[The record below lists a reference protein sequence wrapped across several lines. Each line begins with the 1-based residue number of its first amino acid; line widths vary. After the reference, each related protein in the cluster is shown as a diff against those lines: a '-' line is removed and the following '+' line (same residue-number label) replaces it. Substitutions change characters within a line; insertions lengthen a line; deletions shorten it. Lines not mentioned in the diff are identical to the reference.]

1 MIFKKGLL
9 NVILFYLITFLF
21 LPLSLKA
28 NEVKILLKINEEII
42 TNVDVENEYNYLT
55 SLNTSLKDINQS
67 QVLLFAKNSLIK
79 EIIKKSEI
87 SKYYELEKQNETVDM
102 MIKTIYKNLG
112 VNSEAEFKK
121 YLNENNL
128 KFNDVYKKIEI
139 EAVWNQMIYQKFRD
153 KIFIDEKKIKEK
165 ILNNPKKIEN
175 LLLSEIVVNFENK
188 NEIQNIYNQ
197 IINSIKNIGFKETVI
212 KFSISNSKTKS
223 GSIGWVNKN
232 SLSKNILN
240 ELKNIK
246 VGQITKPI
254 LISSGIL
261 ILKLDNKKIEE
272 QNVDLEFEMNKMI
285 DYEMNT
291 QLDNLSTIYFN
302 KIKNNLPINEY

>member
-21 LPLSLKA
+21 LTLSLKA

>member
-1 MIFKKGLL
+1 MIFKKRFL
-9 NVILFYLITFLF
+9 NLIIFNLIIFLF
-21 LPLSLKA
+21 SSVYLKA

-42 TNVDVENEYNYLT
+42 TNVDVEDEYIYLT
-55 SLNTSLKDINQS
+55 SLNTSLKDINKS
-67 QVLLFAKNSLIK
+67 QVLSYAKNSLIK
-79 EIIKKSEI
+79 EIVKKFEI
-87 SKYYELEKQNETVDM
+87 SKYYELGKKNETADM

-112 VNSEAEFKK
+112 INSEDEFRK
-121 YLNENNL
+121 YLNDYNL
-128 KFNDVYKKIEI
+128 DFNDVYKKIEI
-139 EAVWNQMIYQKFRD
+139 EAVWNQMIYQKFKD

-165 ILNNPKKIEN
+165 ILSNPKKVEN
-175 LLLSEIVVNFENK
+175 LLLSEIVVNIKNK

-197 IINSIKNIGFKETVI
+197 IVKSINDIGFKETVI
-212 KFSISNSKTKS
+212 KFSVSNSKTKS
-223 GSIGWVNKN
+223 GSLGWVNKN

-240 ELKNIK
+240 ELKNIE

-261 ILKLDNKKIEE
+261 ILKLDDKKLEE
-272 QNVDLEFEMNKMI
+272 QNINLELEKNKII

-291 QLDNLSTIYFN
+291 QLNNFSVIYYN